1 MTHRLD
7 AVLSPVDLPAA
18 ELSAARLDGE
28 LFSIADRF
36 TPVDLP
42 ESATSRA
49 QALAQ
54 ELSARMIVEMRSA
67 AWVLGAT
74 AVVPVNPEFCSR
86 AEARAK
92 PAAIRRLA
100 VREVVIEDDEILCLG
115 GVRVTSPLRTASDLI
130 RSSPDFGVE
139 TQLVVLRL
147 LEIAQSSVGECAALL
162 DGRRNLPGKRRA
174 LERLASIS
182 VAAEPQVL
190 AAASAVA
197 DAVDVVNGVDA
208 PHRIQDAVEVGGVPH
223 LEYELA
229 QR

>member
-54 ELSARMIVEMRSA
+54 ELSARVIVEMRSA

-130 RSSPDFGVE
+130 RSSPGFM
-139 TQLVVLRL
+139 
-147 LEIAQSSVGECAALL
+147 ISPISS
-162 DGRRNLPGKRRA
+162 
-174 LERLASIS
+174 
-182 VAAEPQVL
+182 
-190 AAASAVA
+190 
-197 DAVDVVNGVDA
+197 
-208 PHRIQDAVEVGGVPH
+208 
-223 LEYELA
+223 
-229 QR
+229 